1 MPFLSY
7 YFSRNLYDRFNK
19 TNPSVDDPV
28 ESNEKFGDD
37 KNDSENFE
45 DNFPDYRHEYIKE
58 GNDDQINN
66 QSPFIN
72 DESPVIHENSF
83 TCVSISDFELNP
95 LTVTKTSFF
104 SPSTNSLPNNDV
116 QFIEETKENSTKTNK
131 PKPKPNPKASILI
144 RAYSEQEKHNST
156 QP

>member
-7 YFSRNLYDRFNK
+7 YFSRSLYDRFNK
-19 TNPSVDDPV
+19 KSSSVDNLS

-72 DESPVIHENSF
+72 DESPVIRILLHVYRF
-83 TCVSISDFELNP
+83 PILN
-95 LTVTKTSFF
+95 
-104 SPSTNSLPNNDV
+104 
-116 QFIEETKENSTKTNK
+116 
-131 PKPKPNPKASILI
+131 
-144 RAYSEQEKHNST
+144 
-156 QP
+156 